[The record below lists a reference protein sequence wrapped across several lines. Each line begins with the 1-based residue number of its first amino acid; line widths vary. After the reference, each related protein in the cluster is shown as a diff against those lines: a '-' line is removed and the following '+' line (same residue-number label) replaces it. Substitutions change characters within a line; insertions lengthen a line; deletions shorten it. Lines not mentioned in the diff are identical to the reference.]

1 MDFDLSLEQKLFSD
15 SVAQFARRHLAAG
28 AAARA
33 RDPGFPFDVA
43 RLMSAQGVLGI
54 TIPEALGGQ
63 GGTLMDAVLAIEAV
77 AAVCPRSADV
87 VQAGNFGPIR
97 TFAEYAN
104 DRLRARVLPRLLS
117 GEAAIGLGMSEP
129 DAGSAVTELATTA
142 KKTQGGFRVSGSKV
156 FMTHSLDAAFLL
168 VYARFGPGVDGIG
181 ALLIDA
187 GAQGVSFG
195 EPVRYMS
202 GEQWRQVYLD
212 DCFVPDSDIVVGAGG
227 FKRLITGFNAERIGN
242 AARSLALG
250 RHAFVLARDY
260 ALARMQFG
268 RRIAEFQG
276 IQWKFADME
285 ASLRAA
291 QLLLYKAAV
300 AADRGLP
307 DAQDTA
313 IAKYLCNRAG
323 FEVAN
328 EAMQVA
334 GGAGFSEM
342 SLIDYCMRRTRGW
355 MIAGGSLEM
364 MRNRIAEGVFGV
376 RFAQRRRE

>member
-1 MDFDLSLEQKLFSD
+1 MDFDLSPEQKLFSD
-15 SVAQFARRHLAAG
+15 SVARFARRHLAAG

-33 RDPGFPFDVA
+33 RDPRFPFDVA
-43 RLMSAQGVLGI
+43 RLMSAQGLLGI
-54 TIPEALGGQ
+54 TIPASSGGQ

-104 DRLRARVLPRLLS
+104 DALKARVLPRLLA

-129 DAGSAVTELATTA
+129 DAGSAVTELATAA
-142 KKTQGGFRVSGSKV
+142 KKADGGFRLSGSKV

-181 ALLIDA
+181 AVLIEA
-187 GAQGVSFG
+187 AAPGVSFG

-212 DCFVPDSDIVVGAGG
+212 DCFVPESDIVVGAGG
-227 FKRLITGFNAERIGN
+227 FKRLIAGFNAERIGN

-250 RHAFVLARDY
+250 RHAFALARDY
-260 ALARMQFG
+260 ALTRRQFG
-268 RRIAEFQG
+268 RPIAEFQG

-285 ASLRAA
+285 TSLRAA

-300 AADRGLP
+300 AADRSLP

-313 IAKYLCNRAG
+313 IAKYLCNKAG

-364 MRNRIAEGVFGV
+364 MRNRIAEGVFGT
-376 RFAQRRRE
+376 RFAQRRKD